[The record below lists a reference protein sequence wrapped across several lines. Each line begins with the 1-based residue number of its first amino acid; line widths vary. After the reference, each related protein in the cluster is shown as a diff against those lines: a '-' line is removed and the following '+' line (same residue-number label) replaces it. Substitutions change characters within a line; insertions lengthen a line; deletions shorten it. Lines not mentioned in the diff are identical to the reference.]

1 MICKECGAELHDEAI
16 VCIKCGYPTSNYNA
30 KESTP
35 TPENNEPQVQ
45 MESTPQPTTPPAPN
59 CCSNT
64 LRNYLVNAL
73 MVVMFLGGIGLFA
86 KFAINIYQ
94 TVASTEVLDFVENKN
109 ENVDIHE
116 SLEHFEDVTNNDIAS
131 SAASEDLFTLE
142 TFAYSGAMA
151 LFALVFCFIAFFEY
165 KHSKMSLRGY
175 GSILLAAF
183 FIICCLNGLNLYVYY
198 SDMDLLD
205 GRLADFLSLT
215 SNHIGL
221 YDSVAFSN
229 LGAFIVFIAGGTL
242 FFAGCK
248 RKFEAL
254 ANGASLVALV
264 LIISYLASDLFD
276 FEHGWYHL
284 DRWNFVYSE
293 SPSDLNLLNFISLGV
308 MFILSMFYLYIISK
322 AHSFY
327 SKEIDQ
333 E

>member
-16 VCIKCGYPTSNYNA
+16 VCIKCGCPTSNYNA

-35 TPENNEPQVQ
+35 TLENNEPQVQ

-94 TVASTEVLDFVENKN
+94 TVASTEVLNFVENKN

-142 TFAYSGAMA
+142 SFAYSGAMA

-183 FIICCLNGLNLYVYY
+183 FIIW
-198 SDMDLLD
+198 S
-205 GRLADFLSLT
+205 
-215 SNHIGL
+215 
-221 YDSVAFSN
+221 
-229 LGAFIVFIAGGTL
+229 
-242 FFAGCK
+242 
-248 RKFEAL
+248 
-254 ANGASLVALV
+254 
-264 LIISYLASDLFD
+264 
-276 FEHGWYHL
+276 
-284 DRWNFVYSE
+284 
-293 SPSDLNLLNFISLGV
+293 
-308 MFILSMFYLYIISK
+308 
-322 AHSFY
+322 
-327 SKEIDQ
+327 
-333 E
+333 